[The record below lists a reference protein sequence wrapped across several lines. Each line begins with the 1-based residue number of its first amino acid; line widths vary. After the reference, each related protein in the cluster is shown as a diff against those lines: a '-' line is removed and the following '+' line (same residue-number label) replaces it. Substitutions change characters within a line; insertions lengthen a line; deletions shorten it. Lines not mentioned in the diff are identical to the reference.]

1 MRVSRT
7 LLAATLSLIGAMP
20 LAAYGQ
26 SVPAAV
32 TPAAG
37 AAVAAT
43 PTTAPAKSVAASL
56 GVSVYPSK
64 GQTADVQTADEAEC
78 FTWAKGNTGIDP
90 AAATPPAQ
98 PAPSTGT
105 GGTRLKSAAKGAVA
119 GTAIGA
125 VAGDTG
131 QGAAIGAT
139 AGALQG
145 GAKARKGKAQAQQQA
160 TAQAQA
166 EKDKLVA
173 TFNKAFAACLEGK
186 GYATK

>member
-145 GAKARKGKAQAQQQA
+145 GSKARKGKAQAQQQA

-173 TFNKAFAACLEGK
+173 TFNKAFSTCLEGK
-186 GYATK
+186 GYAAK

>member
-1 MRVSRT
+1 M
-7 LLAATLSLIGAMP
+7 
-20 LAAYGQ
+20 
-26 SVPAAV
+26 PAAV
-32 TPAAG
+32 SG
-37 AAVAAT
+37 GKRRKNAT
-43 PTTAPAKSVAASL
+43 
-56 GVSVYPSK
+56 
-64 GQTADVQTADEAEC
+64 
-78 FTWAKGNTGIDP
+78 
-90 AAATPPAQ
+90 
-98 PAPSTGT
+98 
-105 GGTRLKSAAKGAVA
+105 
-119 GTAIGA
+119 A